1 MAATLASSLL
11 GHVLFLKGQVPFP
24 VVQLARMP
32 GGQSNSRGARRRHDL
47 LVAFD
52 TLSSHLQTTFSALSA
67 AIALRRAGA
76 PSDASAHLA
85 FVVGPSV
92 GAARARVVFIV
103 DGLEVRPWGERDAG
117 PSVFTGTRGE
127 DVESAEDTDEE
138 SDEDDSGNDE
148 TDEESDD
155 DSEKEESESEGDNSD
170 DAQSVYFS
178 EDESE
183 PPPSRTPSPS
193 PLSSKDV
200 SRPPSPSLCH
210 SAPTNSAG
218 SHISTQNTSPQ
229 PQTYAEEQQT
239 LRAAERLLSRTLA
252 NACAEEGGGMSAELA
267 PTQTHILLRAPRC
280 FKHPAWI
287 PRQNLTR
294 SLEGILQAFLEE
306 SGCAER
312 SPKGKTKAI
321 RGIKTEGVYVGC
333 RGSAASEDKEDQE
346 EEDDEMIWWVWDGKI
361 TGFSDW

>member
-1 MAATLASSLL
+1 M
-11 GHVLFLKGQVPFP
+11 
-24 VVQLARMP
+24 
-32 GGQSNSRGARRRHDL
+32 
-47 LVAFD
+47 
-52 TLSSHLQTTFSALSA
+52 
-67 AIALRRAGA
+67 
-76 PSDASAHLA
+76 
-85 FVVGPSV
+85 

-252 NACAEEGGGMSAELA
+252 NACAEEGGGMSAELGA
-267 PTQTHILLRAPRC
+267 STHRSFLSR
-280 FKHPAWI
+280 
-287 PRQNLTR
+287 R
-294 SLEGILQAFLEE
+294 SLTAFSPDSNAYSSSRATMLQA
-306 SGCAER
+306 SGVDPAAE
-312 SPKGKTKAI
+312 PDAVVGGHIA
-321 RGIKTEGVYVGC
+321 GVP
-333 RGSAASEDKEDQE
+333 
-346 EEDDEMIWWVWDGKI
+346 
-361 TGFSDW
+361 